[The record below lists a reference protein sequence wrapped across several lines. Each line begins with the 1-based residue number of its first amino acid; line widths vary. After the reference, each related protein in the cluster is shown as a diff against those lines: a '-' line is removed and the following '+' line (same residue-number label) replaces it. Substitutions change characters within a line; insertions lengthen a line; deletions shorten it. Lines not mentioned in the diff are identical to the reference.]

1 MKFELNWKQNS
12 STQTSIHTIK
22 PKFKNILDIIKEQ
35 AVNDIGIE
43 QIFDLEW
50 ENRELIYEPS
60 FKIKRITITIER

>member
-43 QIFDLEW
+43 QIFDLGW
-50 ENRELIYEPS
+50 ENKELIYEPS
-60 FKIKRITITIER
+60 DKIKRITITIER

>member
-1 MKFELNWKQNS
+1 MKFELNWKKNGNT
-12 STQTSIHTIK
+12 STTIDTIK
-22 PKFKNILDIIKEQ
+22 PRFEYILDIIKEQ

>member
-50 ENRELIYEPS
+50 ENKELIYEPS